1 MKTFRLY
8 SLEVVDGD
16 TSVEVPLENSLILNK
31 EDDFSNWLIDA
42 YTDLS
47 HYEFFKNIYEGN
59 REVIVEAVI
68 TKRDNAPAFFQTK
81 IVSLLKFEDH
91 ISVLFQGQIR
101 RNKGDYSE
109 LLLETLLQK
118 GLDGEELLS
127 EFREKLKSKPKIKV
141 KKS

>member
-1 MKTFRLY
+1 
-8 SLEVVDGD
+8 
-16 TSVEVPLENSLILNK
+16 
-31 EDDFSNWLIDA
+31 
-42 YTDLS
+42 DLS

-101 RNKGDYSE
+101 RNRGDYSE

-118 GLDGEELLS
+118 GLGGEELLS